1 MNDVDAEQTRRRSI
15 IEDARATVERL
26 QHQSASWDVRSQL
39 PPIEDKLTRWR
50 REAEAQERAFAR
62 ERAADKQREQDIMT
76 ERTQSDASWNAWCDR
91 KIAAALEAHGFNE
104 IQTDAIGMTLAEERK
119 AMREEIQAAI
129 DELRAELALQRAH
142 DVPKVGEII
151 DLPALSLRRRGDAA

>member
-1 MNDVDAEQTRRRSI
+1 MNDVDAEQARRRSI

-26 QHQSASWDVRSQL
+26 QRQNASWDVRSQL

-62 ERAADKQREQDIMT
+62 ERAADKQREQRLMD
-76 ERTQSDASWNAWCDR
+76 EKTQSDASWNAWADR
-91 KIAAALEAHGFNE
+91 KIAVALEAHGFNE

-129 DELRAELALQRAH
+129 GELRAELAVQRAH
-142 DVPKVGEII
+142 ESGTVI
-151 DLPALSLRRRGDAA
+151 DLPALPRRRSDAA